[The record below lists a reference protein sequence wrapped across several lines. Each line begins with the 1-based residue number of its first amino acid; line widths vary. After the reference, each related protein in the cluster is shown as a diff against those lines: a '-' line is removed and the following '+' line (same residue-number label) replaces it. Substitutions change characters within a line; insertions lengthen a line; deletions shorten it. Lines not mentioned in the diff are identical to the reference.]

1 VAYSKEES
9 ERLTIP
15 IQPRFNRRERAKID
29 AVRGNMAP
37 AAWVRKVVLDVL
49 AGAK

>member
-1 VAYSKEES
+1 MAYSKEES

-29 AVRGNMAP
+29 AARGNMAA
-37 AAWVRKVVLDVL
+37 AAWVRKLVLEALD
-49 AGAK
+49 GGK